1 MPVFCSVKPCIFAGF
16 DTVTYHPYNPPVA
29 TPTVPAMF
37 SLQGQTAIVTGAAT
51 GIGKAI
57 ATRLAAAGAT
67 VAVVDLNLAEAQL
80 VAAELPN
87 DSFAV
92 EVDIAQAASVRAG
105 VEQILKRTGQIDVLV
120 NNAGIAGPAAY
131 VWEQTDEDWERNI
144 AINLTGVF
152 NFCRAVVP
160 SMRSRSYGRIVNIAS
175 IAGKEGNPR
184 MSPYS
189 ATKAGVIGFTKSLG
203 KELAT
208 EGICVN
214 AVSPAVV
221 QTRILDQLTPEQ
233 VKYMTDRIPMQRAGK
248 PEEVAA
254 VVHFLASPDCSFV
267 TAQCYDVSGG
277 RATY

>member
-1 MPVFCSVKPCIFAGF
+1 M
-16 DTVTYHPYNPPVA
+16 D
-29 TPTVPAMF
+29 AMF
-37 SLQGQTAIVTGAAT
+37 RLDGQTAIVTGAAT
-51 GIGKAI
+51 GIGEAI
-57 ATRLAAAGAT
+57 AIRLARAGAR
-67 VAVVDLNLAEAQL
+67 VAVIDLDLTGAQR
-80 VAAELPN
+80 VAASLPN
-87 DSFAV
+87 QSFAV
-92 EVDIAQAASVRAG
+92 EADVASAESVRQA
-105 VEQILKRTGQIDVLV
+105 VAYVLKQTGQIDILV
-120 NNAGIAGPAAY
+120 NNAGIAGPAAF
-131 VWEQTDEDWERNI
+131 VWEQTDEDWNRNI

-160 SMRSRSYGRIVNIAS
+160 DMRSRSYGRIVNIAS

-208 EGICVN
+208 DGVCVN
-214 AVSPAVV
+214 AVAPAVV

-233 VKYMTDRIPMQRAGK
+233 VSYMTDKIPMKRTGK
-248 PEEVAA
+248 PEEIAN
-254 VVHFLASPDCSFV
+254 VVHFLSSRECSFV

>member
-1 MPVFCSVKPCIFAGF
+1 MTPATIE
-16 DTVTYHPYNPPVA
+16 A
-29 TPTVPAMF
+29 TPRTAVSSSRSTMF
-37 SLQGQTAIVTGAAT
+37 SLEGQTAIVTGAAT

-57 ATRLAAAGAT
+57 ATRLADAGAT
-67 VAVVDLNLAEAQL
+67 VAIFDLNLAEAQL
-80 VAAELPN
+80 VAAGLPN
-87 DSFAV
+87 GSFAIEADV
-92 EVDIAQAASVRAG
+92 ARADSVRRG
-105 VEQILKRTGQIDVLV
+105 VEEVLAKTGRIDVLV
-120 NNAGIAGPAAY
+120 NNAGIAGPAAFA
-131 VWEQTDEDWERNI
+131 WEQTDQDWERNI

-152 NFCRAVVP
+152 NCCRAVVP
-160 SMRSRSYGRIVNIAS
+160 HMRSRAYGRIVNIAS

-208 EGICVN
+208 DGVCVN
-214 AVSPAVV
+214 AVAPAVV

-233 VKYMTDRIPMQRAGK
+233 VSYMTDRIPMKRAGK
-248 PEEVAA
+248 PEEIAY
-254 VVHFLASPDCSFV
+254 VVHFLSSAECSFV

>member
-1 MPVFCSVKPCIFAGF
+1 M
-16 DTVTYHPYNPPVA
+16 NPAPIET
-29 TPTVPAMF
+29 TPRAASNSRSTMF
-37 SLQGQTAIVTGAAT
+37 SLENQTAIVTGAAT

-57 ATRLAAAGAT
+57 ATRLAEAGAT
-67 VAVVDLNLAEAQL
+67 VAVFDLNVAEARA
-80 VAAELPN
+80 VASNLPHG
-87 DSFAV
+87 SFAM
-92 EVDIAQAASVRAG
+92 EVDVARADSVRRG
-105 VEQILKRTGQIDVLV
+105 VEEVLAKTGQIHVLV
-120 NNAGIAGPAAY
+120 NNAGIAGPAAFA
-131 VWEQTDEDWERNI
+131 WEQTDQDWERNI

-152 NFCRAVVP
+152 NCCRAVVP
-160 SMRSRSYGRIVNIAS
+160 HMRSRSYGRIVNIAS

-208 EGICVN
+208 DGVCVN
-214 AVSPAVV
+214 AVAPAVV

-233 VKYMTDRIPMQRAGK
+233 VSYMTDKIPMKRAGK
-248 PEEVAA
+248 PEEIAY
-254 VVHFLASPDCSFV
+254 VVHFLSSLECSFV